1 MIVNL
6 QQELVEMRN
15 KQTESVD
22 NYREE
27 AENAINEMSEK
38 VRTLEHSLKQKDE
51 MVFYLIILFMI
62 I

>member
-27 AENAINEMSEK
+27 AEKAINEMSEK

-51 MVFYLIILFMI
+51 MVFYLIILVMI